1 MALTPTVP
9 LTTTLTRRANGSQK
23 CTIKKLTDARNTT
36 LFLAKNDAGYILEPL
51 AEALLEAEADD
62 QVTLAALRKAAE
74 RLCNSLPMTTT
85 SNLQFNIK
93 GVVSLKAKNDPPI
106 GPHRYRP

>member
-1 MALTPTVP
+1 LVCKQDTAVALTPTVP

-23 CTIKKLTDARNTT
+23 CTIKKLTDARNTA
-36 LFLAKNDAGYILEPL
+36 LFLTKNDAGYILEPL

-74 RLCNSLPMTTT
+74 RSLQLSADDNNVKLAT
-85 SNLQFNIK
+85 S
-93 GVVSLKAKNDPPI
+93 KASFP
-106 GPHRYRP
+106 